1 MTSNCEIVQNNIRT
15 RIKELVNSAGVTF
28 GIFDIEKNVIL
39 FAKQA
44 YGIKLKSFL
53 ASGRKLKDVLT
64 FELCLEEMYKMFGEN
79 SIVHIYDFKKTV
91 ADMEKLQ
98 MPQIS
103 DDICKS
109 TKVRKEYIAYGIY
122 FGEEFDASLWLEIVA
137 AGIEVQDKKK
147 NYSIQEMIDE
157 NILAKHTSFSVKM
170 NQDWQIYNN
179 ETTKSINVSTEE
191 HMSSLIMS
199 YIPHPKIRLEYTN
212 ENGMCLFVKE
222 CEINKKEDVLTKKK
236 NKNNTET
243 NEEIEK
249 LIKKQLPNK
258 INFILKSDDTNHL
271 QTIAKGLD
279 NEFPLSIF
287 TRRVAAARDQ
297 GGALDPVVV

>member
-1 MTSNCEIVQNNIRT
+1 MSSNCEIVQNNIRN
-15 RIKELVNSAGVTF
+15 RIKELVNTAGVTF

-53 ASGRKLKDVLT
+53 SSGRKLKDVLT
-64 FELCLEEMYKMFGEN
+64 FEICLEEMYKMFGEN

-98 MPQIS
+98 MPTIS
-103 DDICKS
+103 DDLCKS

-137 AGIEVQDKKK
+137 SGIEVPDKKK

-157 NILAKHTSFSVKM
+157 NILAKHTSFSVKL
-170 NQDWQIYNN
+170 NPDWQINNN
-179 ETTKSINVSTEE
+179 ETAETINVSTEE
-191 HMSSLIMS
+191 HMSSLTMS

-236 NKNNTET
+236 LKTI
-243 NEEIEK
+243 NEEVEK

-258 INFILKSDDTNHL
+258 INFILKSDDTEHL
-271 QTIAKGLD
+271 QKIANILE
-279 NEFPLSIF
+279 NEFPLSVF
-287 TRRVAAARDQ
+287 TRRVAAVRDQ
-297 GGALDPVVV
+297 GNAPDPVLL